1 MYLQLASG
9 RRWVSLFWSV
19 VDNCSLHFSQTI
31 PKIVAL
37 KSNIPRWSNK
47 ISTFESIILN
57 LSIQTSAVESILKFW
72 MVDLRSLVISGLFS
86 KPSIYLSHFSYF
98 ALKILLVGKKAHQD
112 YMYWNWNWNEL
123 MKYIPIQINLR
134 TIYLSSIFSD
144 LPRFSVQLHSKLW
157 IVE

>member
-1 MYLQLASG
+1 
-9 RRWVSLFWSV
+9 
-19 VDNCSLHFSQTI
+19 
-31 PKIVAL
+31 
-37 KSNIPRWSNK
+37 
-47 ISTFESIILN
+47 
-57 LSIQTSAVESILKFW
+57 

-157 IVE
+157 IVEFFSVSNFWHFFDGIYYVIWHLELLGGYQWKTSQELRMLSSVTINCQITKIVMNSGSQLSEL